1 MIAKESQRRDGK
13 SAARDLIKYLTDSKN
28 NNERVIYSQF
38 SNCLAA
44 EPALAMKEI
53 EAVHAM
59 NTRAKGNKMY
69 HLIVSFREGDNPTP
83 EQLGA
88 IEQGMAETLG
98 LGEHQRLSVVHG
110 DTDHLHLHLAISKI
124 HPTTFRMVEPYRD
137 HYALSAACR
146 QFEQAF
152 GLQVDNGIP
161 NGERLTAQAGDY
173 EAHQGLE
180 SFQRWAQGEPK
191 QRLEAA
197 LDRPDAS
204 WASVHQALAGY
215 NLEIKPRGA
224 GFVVVDRDD
233 DRLRMKA
240 SQLGRGFGKGDLE
253 KRLGA
258 FEPIAGSRAR
268 SDTRFSERPRG
279 NGQDARAQLW
289 TIYQRE
295 RHERREQQKAQWAAY
310 KAEREKAFRAVALDS
325 ARKRRLVQTDRSL
338 RAAERKAQYSVL
350 RMDRARR
357 EAALRE
363 QFAAQRH
370 AMKKEHRNETF
381 QQFLEHRAE
390 MGDELALAALRAGG
404 RPAPAPGTPLLAGDP
419 RQGVS
424 RLLAM
429 DFDIHRNGD
438 VTYRLGRADQTIT
451 DTQAHVL
458 VGRKDSA
465 SDDQTLELALRLA
478 QMKFGPTL
486 KIDGSEDFQQRVAK
500 LAGELHMRVRFEDT
514 ALEQIRQDTA
524 PNVSPMKPD
533 ALGRFAKALGAQV
546 IAFGQEGQAAFR
558 GLRQL
563 HDGRT
568 VGVFADAKQ
577 QYVMPL
583 TNEQAE
589 ALKARP
595 FGSGGPS
602 PSDNGRR

>member
-1 MIAKESQRRDGK
+1 
-13 SAARDLIKYLTDSKN
+13 
-28 NNERVIYSQF
+28 
-38 SNCLAA
+38 
-44 EPALAMKEI
+44 MKEI

-69 HLIVSFREGDNPTP
+69 HLIVSFRDGDNPTP
-83 EQLGA
+83 EQLRE

-124 HPTTFRMVEPYRD
+124 HPATYRMVEPYRD
-137 HYALSAACR
+137 HYALSETCR

-191 QRLEAA
+191 QRLQAA
-197 LDRPDAS
+197 LDRPNAT

-240 SQLGRGFGKGDLE
+240 SQLGRGLGKGALE
-253 KRLGA
+253 ERLGV
-258 FEPIAGSRAR
+258 FESVAGKRPRA
-268 SDTRFSERPRG
+268 DARFSERPRG
-279 NGQDARAQLW
+279 DGKDARAQLW
-289 TIYQRE
+289 TVYQRE
-295 RHERREQQKAQWAAY
+295 RQARREKQKSQWAEY
-310 KAEREKAFRAVALDS
+310 KSEREKAFGAVALDNQ
-325 ARKRRLVQTDRSL
+325 RKRRLVQTDRSL

-363 QFAAQRH
+363 QFASQRH

-390 MGDELALAALRAGG
+390 MGDALAIAALRASG
-404 RPAPAPGTPLLAGDP
+404 RAAPAPGTPFLAGDP

-429 DFDIHRNGD
+429 DFDVHRNGD
-438 VTYRLGRADQTIT
+438 VTYRLGRSDQTIT

-458 VGRKDSA
+458 VGRKDNA
-465 SDDQTLELALRLA
+465 SDDQTLEIALRLA
-478 QMKFGPTL
+478 QMKFGSTL
-486 KIDGSEDFQQRVAK
+486 TIDGSDDFKQRVAT
-500 LAGELHMRVRFEDT
+500 LAGELQMRVRFEDA
-514 ALEQIRQDTA
+514 ALEQTRQDAA
-524 PNVSPMKPD
+524 PKVSHVKPD
-533 ALGRFAKALGAQV
+533 ALRNFAKALGAQV

-568 VGVFADAKQ
+568 VGLFADSKQ
-577 QYVMPL
+577 HYVMPL
-583 TNEQAE
+583 TGEQAE
-589 ALKARP
+589 ALKTRP

>member
-1 MIAKESQRRDGK
+1 MIAKESPRRDGR
-13 SAARDLIKYLTDSKN
+13 SAPRDLIKYLTDSKN
-28 NNERVIYSQF
+28 NSERVIFSQF
-38 SNCLAA
+38 VNCLSSDP
-44 EPALAMKEI
+44 ELAMKEI

-83 EQLGA
+83 EQLRA
-88 IEQGMAETLG
+88 IEKGMAEALG
-98 LGEHQRLSVVHG
+98 LGDHQRLSVVHG
-110 DTDHLHLHLAISKI
+110 DTDHLHLHLGISKI

-146 QFEQAF
+146 EFEQAF

-204 WASVHQALAGY
+204 WASVHQALAVY

-268 SDTRFSERPRG
+268 SDTRFAERPRG
-279 NGQDARAQLW
+279 NGQDARTQLW
-289 TIYQRE
+289 TLYQRE
-295 RHERREQQKAQWAAY
+295 RHERREKQKAQWAAY
-310 KAEREKAFRAVALDS
+310 KAKREKAFRAVALDS

-381 QQFLEHRAE
+381 QQFLEHRAQ
-390 MGDELALAALRAGG
+390 MGDERAIAALRAGG

-465 SDDQTLELALRLA
+465 SDDQTLEIALRLA
-478 QMKFGPTL
+478 QMKFGSTL
-486 KIDGSEDFQQRVAK
+486 KIDGTDAFKERVAK
-500 LAGELHMRVRFEDT
+500 LAGELQMRVRFDDA
-514 ALEQIRQDTA
+514 ALEKIRQEAA
-524 PNVSPMKPD
+524 PKVSHVKPD
-533 ALGRFAKALGAQV
+533 ALGRFAKALGAKV
-546 IAFGQEGQAAFR
+546 IQFGQEGQAEYR

-583 TNEQAE
+583 TKEQAE

-595 FGSGGPS
+595 FGAGGPS